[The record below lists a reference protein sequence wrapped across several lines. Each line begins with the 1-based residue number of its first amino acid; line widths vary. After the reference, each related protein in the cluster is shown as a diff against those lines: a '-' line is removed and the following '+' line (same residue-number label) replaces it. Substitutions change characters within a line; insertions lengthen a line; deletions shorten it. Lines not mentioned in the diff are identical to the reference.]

1 MMDSFALARNKA
13 CMIGFLSL
21 CLPIFAVVAVGLFAA
36 RAKLVSAVVV
46 VAIGTF
52 SFNVALPAMLLRL
65 VGSQP
70 LAESFQP
77 EWFQGYLA
85 CCLGVFG
92 ISMGFA
98 LLRGHTR
105 QQSASLGA
113 AAAMG
118 NVGYLAPP
126 LLLPMLGERVAGPVA
141 MSIMAEVAVIVA
153 LGSVLMAPGER
164 GAGLRT
170 MGRGLLGLTRNPVIL
185 SIGGGCALAWFAVQL
200 PLPVERFLTFL
211 GNAAG
216 PTALFALG
224 GTLGQMRVRGRTLAM
239 AMGLTLAKL
248 VAYPALVWLV
258 LGQVL
263 QLDSFWVISGTL
275 LAAMPTATN
284 AFVLAQ
290 RFNASAEEVSAGV
303 LVSTLLAGL
312 LFPATAWLLSAPVV
326 VP

>member
-1 MMDSFALARNKA
+1 LDSFALPRNKA

-36 RAKLVSAVVV
+36 RLKLVSAAVV

-77 EWFQGYLA
+77 EWFQGYLGA
-85 CCLGVFG
+85 CLGIFG
-92 ISMGFA
+92 LSMAFA
-98 LLRGHTR
+98 LLRGHGR
-105 QQSASLGA
+105 QRSAALGA

-126 LLLPMLGERVAGPVA
+126 LLLPMLGPRVAGPVA

-153 LGSVLMAPGER
+153 LGSVLMAPGKGR
-164 GAGLRT
+164 AGLRT
-170 MGRGLLGLTRNPVIL
+170 MGLGLLGLTRNPVIL
-185 SIGGGCALAWFAVQL
+185 SIAGGCALAWFAVTL

-224 GTLGQMRVRGRTLAM
+224 GTLGQMRAQGRVLAM
-239 AMGLTLAKL
+239 AAGLTLAKL

-258 LGQVL
+258 LSQVL
-263 QLDSFWVISGTL
+263 ELDSFWVVSGTL

-290 RFNASAEEVSAGV
+290 RNDAAAEEVSAGV
-303 LVSTLLAGL
+303 LVSTLLAAL
-312 LFPATAWLLSAPVV
+312 LFPATAWLLSAPVA

>member
-98 LLRGHTR
+98 LLRGQPR

-164 GAGLRT
+164 G
-170 MGRGLLGLTRNPVIL
+170 
-185 SIGGGCALAWFAVQL
+185 
-200 PLPVERFLTFL
+200 
-211 GNAAG
+211 
-216 PTALFALG
+216 
-224 GTLGQMRVRGRTLAM
+224 
-239 AMGLTLAKL
+239 
-248 VAYPALVWLV
+248 
-258 LGQVL
+258 
-263 QLDSFWVISGTL
+263 
-275 LAAMPTATN
+275 
-284 AFVLAQ
+284 
-290 RFNASAEEVSAGV
+290 
-303 LVSTLLAGL
+303 
-312 LFPATAWLLSAPVV
+312 
-326 VP
+326 